1 MGVMRFRHL
10 ARSTQT
16 DVRSSRLRLMT
27 NDAILRYLPA
37 IVMLIVI
44 IIISL
49 TVEHFMTQRNMINIF
64 RQASALGIMAIGMTA
79 VLVTGGIDLSIPSNM
94 AFGGILGAMYMRDG
108 GDPFVAAFIMIAT
121 CASVGALN
129 GLAVARFRMIPFVVT
144 LSMMY
149 VMEGAAVWVTEQVS
163 VFGLH
168 EGFIDFVIGQ
178 TLGIPHPVIM
188 LVVMVAV
195 VWAIF
200 HRSYLGRWIY
210 AVGIN
215 VRAARV
221 SGVPTQRV
229 IFSAYVFS
237 GLCAG
242 IAAII
247 ITGRLASASAVMGQ
261 SGIVL
266 DIVAS
271 AVVGGVSI
279 YGGSGSPIGA
289 AIGAVLIALISNSMN
304 MMQVEYYV
312 TLVVKGI
319 VIITVIALDSLRK
332 RRR

>member
-1 MGVMRFRHL
+1 MGVIKSWRLGSSTPTDATNRRSRFMNR
-10 ARSTQT
+10 
-16 DVRSSRLRLMT
+16 DV
-27 NDAILRYLPA
+27 ILRFLPA
-37 IVMLIVI
+37 IVMLII
-44 IIISL
+44 IIVMGL
-49 TVEHFMTQRNMINIF
+49 TVEHFMTQRNVVNIL

-94 AFGGILGAMYMRDG
+94 AFGGILGAMYMRGG
-108 GDPFVAAFIMIAT
+108 GDPVVAAIIMMVT
-121 CASVGALN
+121 CATVGALN

-149 VMEGAAVWVTEQVS
+149 VMEGAAVWVTEKVS
-163 VFGLH
+163 VTGLH
-168 EGFIDFVIGQ
+168 EGFINFVIGQ

-188 LVVMVAV
+188 LAAV
-195 VWAIF
+195 VAITWAIF
-200 HRSYLGRWIY
+200 HRSYWGRWLY

-215 VRAARV
+215 VRTARV
-221 SGVPTQRV
+221 SGIPTRQV
-229 IFSAYVFS
+229 TFAAYVFS

-261 SGIVL
+261 SGNVL

-279 YGGSGSPIGA
+279 YGGSGSPVGA
-289 AIGAVLIALISNSMN
+289 AIGAVLITLISNSMN
-304 MMQVEYYV
+304 MMQVDYYV

-319 VIITVIALDSLRK
+319 VIITVIALDTLRK
-332 RRR
+332 RKR